1 VDHDRLGAA
10 RDERRRQRG
19 GAAVS
24 ASSTSSSVA
33 SPAPRITA
41 ADLIALVKPT
51 IMINSL
57 LTAAG
62 GMSLAPGGLSGA
74 RMLVLLLGTALIVGA
89 ANTLNMYL
97 ERDIDCLMPR
107 TKTRPLPARR
117 LVPSVALGFGLAQA
131 AIAVPLLT
139 FGLGRAGP
147 LTGLLAVIAF
157 VTYVLVYTPMQQR
170 SYAAVWIG
178 GVPGAMPALMGW
190 TAVTGRADLGGL
202 AVFAV
207 LFFWQ
212 IPHFHAIA
220 MYRGKEYE
228 RAGLVTLPGSRGL
241 DAARRSIAFYAF
253 VQLAVSL
260 TLYPL
265 GVSGLGYLVVA
276 AAGGAA
282 YAAYALAGLRDGDA
296 RWARR
301 LFLASIVYLPV
312 VFTTMVIDGRL

>member
-1 VDHDRLGAA
+1 VSSTPTTTSPVTSAGSAGTA
-10 RDERRRQRG
+10 G
-19 GAAVS
+19 GAPR
-24 ASSTSSSVA
+24 VA
-33 SPAPRITA
+33 A
-41 ADLIALVKPT
+41 ADLVALVKPT
-51 IMINSL
+51 FMINSV

-62 GMSLAPGGLSGA
+62 GMSLAPGGLSSA
-74 RMLVLLLGTALIVGA
+74 HMLVLLLGTALIVGA

-107 TKTRPLPARR
+107 TKARPLPARR
-117 LVPSVALGFGLAQA
+117 LAPAVALGFGLAQA

-139 FGLGRAGP
+139 FGLGRSGP

-157 VTYVLVYTPMQQR
+157 VTYVLVYTPMKQR
-170 SYAAVWIG
+170 SHGAVWVG

-202 AVFAV
+202 AVFGV

-228 RAGLVTLPGSRGL
+228 RAGLVTLPGARGVA
-241 DAARRSIAFYAF
+241 AARRGSAGDAL

-265 GVSGLGYLVVA
+265 GVSGLGYLIVA
-276 AAGGAA
+276 AVGGAA
-282 YAAYALAGLRDGDA
+282 YAAYALSGLRHGDA